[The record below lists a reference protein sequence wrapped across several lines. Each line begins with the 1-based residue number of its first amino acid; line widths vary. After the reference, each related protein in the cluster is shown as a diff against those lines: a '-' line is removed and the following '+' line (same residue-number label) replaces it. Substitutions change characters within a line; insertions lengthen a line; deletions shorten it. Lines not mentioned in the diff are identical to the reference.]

1 MLVKTFAGTLDVC
14 EDDAWIRNH
23 TRFGNIFEEHIILGP
38 LAPILKRSQV
48 VLDIG
53 ANNGNHTLAYS
64 FITPDSCA
72 IHSFEPQSRL
82 FSKLQNTVSLN
93 DHAQKKVTCYNVAL
107 GDECKKC
114 SMEPIENR
122 RNHEYNVI
130 SLGSVSLGEGG
141 EEVQMITLDSLKLRD
156 CDFIK
161 MDVEGAESMVLR
173 GAKRTIDA
181 FHPIIMFEHNQENLT
196 PDINPFR
203 ILTEVHGY
211 KTFQYLDWCNWLT
224 WHPLNPP
231 DLPIQPCLK
240 PLFH

>member
-1 MLVKTFAGTLDVC
+1 MLVKTFAGTLDIC

-23 TRFGNIFEEHIILGP
+23 TVFGNVFEEHIILGP
-38 LAPILKRSQV
+38 LAPILKKSNI

-64 FITPDSCA
+64 FLTPENAS

-82 FSKLQNTVSLN
+82 FSKLQNTVDLN
-93 DHAQKKVTCYNVAL
+93 EHTKKKTTLYNVAL

-114 SMEPIENR
+114 SMEPTENR
-122 RNHEYNVI
+122 RYDPNTV

-141 EEVQMITLDSLKLRD
+141 EEVQMITLDSLKLPG
-156 CDFIK
+156 CDFMKI
-161 MDVEGAESMVLR
+161 DVEGAESMVLR

-181 FHPIIMFEHNQENLT
+181 FHPIIMFEHNDENLT
-196 PDINPFR
+196 PKTNPFR

-211 KTFQYLDWCNWLT
+211 KSFEYLDWSNWLT
-224 WHPLNPP
+224 WHPSNPP
-231 DLPIQPCLK
+231 QLPLKPCL
-240 PLFH
+240 PTRFR